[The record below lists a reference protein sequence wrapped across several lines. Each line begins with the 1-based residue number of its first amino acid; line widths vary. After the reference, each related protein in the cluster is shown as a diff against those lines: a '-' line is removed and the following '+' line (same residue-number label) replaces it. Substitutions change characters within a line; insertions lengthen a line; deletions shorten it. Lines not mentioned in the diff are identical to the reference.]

1 MRVRALSRGKM
12 RRVSWRKLLLLIP
25 LLFFMGCDWG
35 QPQILP
41 TEITGVWKT
50 DEPRYRGR
58 FIKLEPDQVTFGL
71 GGIAPDKSEHIEKLK
86 IASIDNA
93 IDYSIR
99 LRAADG
105 TPDSIFLRF
114 TPRDGGELG
123 MKNQPQ
129 VIWRRKATVAATSP
143 AQITRGET
151 LSHSGLPREHKTIY
165 KIDCIRPQTCR
176 SY

>member
-1 MRVRALSRGKM
+1 MRVRALWRGKM
-12 RRVSWRKLLLLIP
+12 GGQSRRKLVLLIP
-25 LLFFMGCDWG
+25 LLFFIGCDWG
-35 QPQILP
+35 KPQILP

-58 FIKLEPDQVTFGL
+58 FIKLDPDQITFGL

-86 IASIDNA
+86 IASINNA

-114 TPRDGGELG
+114 TRRDGGELG

-129 VIWRRKATVAATSP
+129 VIWRRKAAVATTSP
-143 AQITRGET
+143 AQISRGDT
-151 LSHSGLPREHKTIY
+151 LSRSGIPREHKTVY
-165 KIDCIRPQTCR
+165 KIDCIRPKTCR